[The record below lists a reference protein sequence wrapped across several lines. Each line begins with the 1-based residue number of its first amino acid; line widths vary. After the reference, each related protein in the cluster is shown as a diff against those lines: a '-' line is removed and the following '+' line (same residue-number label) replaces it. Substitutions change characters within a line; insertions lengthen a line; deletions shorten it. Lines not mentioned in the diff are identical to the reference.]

1 MEIFRRIAEIQEVQ
15 RFQETKKAERA
26 ETQLPRYC
34 LSERLT
40 DFVISSN
47 TYSDLVV
54 EKTRIEEIIELVEY
68 FILEKTQYFRQRYC
82 NKTYFDIRNY
92 YLSPFYLILG
102 V

>member
-1 MEIFRRIAEIQEVQ
+1 MEISRRIAEIQEGQ

-68 FILEKTQYFRQRYC
+68 FILEKRSISARGIA
-82 NKTYFDIRNY
+82 IRRI
-92 YLSPFYLILG
+92 LIYAIII
-102 V
+102 

>member
-1 MEIFRRIAEIQEVQ
+1 MEISRRIAEIQEVQ

-40 DFVISSN
+40 GFVISSN

-54 EKTRIEEIIELVEY
+54 EKTIIEEVIELVEY
-68 FILEKTQYFRQRYC
+68 FSEQK
-82 NKTYFDIRNY
+82 RNI
-92 YLSPFYLILG
+92 SAKGNP
-102 V
+102 